1 MIIEKIVVRSFGILK
16 DMTLE
21 FSDTVNV
28 IEGQNEAGKSTVA
41 AFIKYMLYG
50 FDISESENAV
60 SERRKRISWDTGMA
74 QGSMYIRAKGKR
86 YLINRSTVM
95 VSDTPRP
102 TYRDEA
108 SIVDLETGSPA
119 FGKLSAG
126 EVFFGVDR
134 ELFDNTAFIG
144 QIKDSGIDEG
154 SVRESIENILFSGN
168 EKLNNRRAAQRISEK
183 METLLHK
190 SGKGGAIYD
199 LAGKRDELEERFH
212 ASSEDNKKILSKE
225 TELYSLKQMRAEAE
239 ERRVRFHEMDSCHRN
254 VMLIQTFDKLHEHEE
269 DLDKKNEVYSTFIA
283 ENTTDGGFVPDEQYL
298 TDIKVARRGVN
309 DAYQTLSDAESV
321 YREERSAVGI
331 TRELEGLIELSD
343 DMGGED
349 KVASRADSAFGG
361 IIRWLS
367 LGIVGL
373 LGIIAAIVFEIVAM
387 GSGMDTATKIVGGIG
402 GVLMV
407 ALAVISGFLLFTDCG
422 KLNVLKNAFSAH
434 DYKELKGKLEHISSA
449 RNKRDSM
456 TRSTENA
463 EAAVKSAAERYDRAK
478 AELTDVILRIGEEPP
493 VSQLNE
499 FLDKLEARV
508 SSFLEKKKLLLEE
521 KTNAEITVREI
532 RRSLQDKS
540 EIDIRAQV
548 SPLKRKAL
556 SGVDHEEIVSG
567 IEDCNRTIKEQDDR
581 ALAVENELY
590 SLKLRAGDPGE
601 YYVKMW
607 AVESRMK
614 SLADKH
620 KAYFLALDAIEH
632 AEENLRAEISPRL
645 GAYATQ
651 LMEIMTDKKYTG
663 LDVTDAL
670 AVEFSTASGDKRSVD
685 FLSGGTRDLIYVSL
699 RAALIDMLYTEK
711 PPICFDESFAH
722 QDNVRARSLMRALAH
737 LAEEGCQSFVF
748 TCRGR
753 ESTLATE
760 LIDKPGVFKLSVIGE
775 D

>member
-225 TELYSLKQMRAEAE
+225 TELYNLKQMRAEAE

-269 DLDKKNEVYSTFIA
+269 DLDKKNEVYSNFIA

-361 IIRWLS
+361 IIRWIS

-387 GSGMDTATKIVGGIG
+387 GSGMDTSAKIVGGVG
-402 GVLMV
+402 GVLMA
-407 ALAVISGFLLFTDCG
+407 ALAVISGFLLFTECG

-508 SSFLEKKKLLLEE
+508 SSFLEKKKLLL
-521 KTNAEITVREI
+521 
-532 RRSLQDKS
+532 LF
-540 EIDIRAQV
+540 
-548 SPLKRKAL
+548 
-556 SGVDHEEIVSG
+556 
-567 IEDCNRTIKEQDDR
+567 
-581 ALAVENELY
+581 
-590 SLKLRAGDPGE
+590 
-601 YYVKMW
+601 W
-607 AVESRMK
+607 
-614 SLADKH
+614 
-620 KAYFLALDAIEH
+620 
-632 AEENLRAEISPRL
+632 
-645 GAYATQ
+645 
-651 LMEIMTDKKYTG
+651 
-663 LDVTDAL
+663 
-670 AVEFSTASGDKRSVD
+670 
-685 FLSGGTRDLIYVSL
+685 
-699 RAALIDMLYTEK
+699 
-711 PPICFDESFAH
+711 
-722 QDNVRARSLMRALAH
+722 
-737 LAEEGCQSFVF
+737 
-748 TCRGR
+748 
-753 ESTLATE
+753 
-760 LIDKPGVFKLSVIGE
+760 
-775 D
+775 